1 MSQIFTL
8 HPDAKAR
15 MDMLC
20 RHSESRQRVSDASRE
35 SALNENIGGWA
46 EARRIERI
54 DRESGN
60 VATMA
65 ALAEVEIVLAN
76 LKHAESECHE
86 QVD

>member
-1 MSQIFTL
+1 MSHIFTL

-20 RHSESRQRVSDASRE
+20 GHSGSRQRVSDASRQ
-35 SALNENIGGWA
+35 SALNEDNGGWV
-46 EARRIERI
+46 EARRIDRI
-54 DRESGN
+54 NRDGGN